1 MLVRINLYMDI
12 VEKLKWSK
20 KDLLLDK
27 EIATIKDVLESVKD
41 LKELILS
48 NPEGY
53 MILLNGINIRLLKGL
68 DTALSDNAVIDVFPP
83 AGGG

>member
-1 MLVRINLYMDI
+1 MLVRINLYMDM

-20 KDLLLDK
+20 KDLFLDK
-27 EIATIKDVLESVKD
+27 ETVTIKDVLEFVND

-68 DTALSDNAVIDVFPP
+68 DTVLPDKAVIDIFPP